1 MDFLKIGNNKLKIVL
16 TREEL
21 KKYKLDKIGADED
34 LSPYRRTLFR
44 IIDLANERTGF
55 SPGEEKL
62 LLQFYPTRRGGE
74 IFVTKL
80 CILTEAQKNIISR
93 SDNLTT
99 VSRSTRA
106 YFFDTLTDAI
116 ALAKSISLKCDL
128 TEDSALYITEF
139 GNVVLEIEEHSAND
153 KNVDHPEITEFSDP
167 ITADFFAYLREHS
180 IPLYEKNAIKSLAT
194 L

>member
-1 MDFLKIGNNKLKIVL
+1 M

-21 KKYKLDKIGADED
+21 KKYKLDKIGGDED
-34 LSPYRRTLFR
+34 LAPYRRELFR

-80 CILTEAQKNIISR
+80 CILSEAQKNIISR

-99 VSRSTRA
+99 VMHSSRA
-106 YFFDTLTDAI
+106 YFFDTLKDSI
-116 ALAKSISLKCDL
+116 AFAKSISSKCDL
-128 TEDSALYITEF
+128 PSESTLYITEL
-139 GNVVLEIEEHSAND
+139 GNVVLEIEEYTANE
-153 KNVDHPEITEFSDP
+153 KNADHPEITEFSDP
-167 ITADFFAYLREHS
+167 ITAEFFAYLREHS
-180 IPLYEKNAIKSLAT
+180 MPLYEKNAIQVLST